1 MESSSSRSE
10 SGVIIVSSS
19 SKVKGGISIQN
30 PFTLKVGQVFTG
42 FGVGCGLGI
51 GVGRPLNLGAIPM
64 LNQVMVAARGA
75 SDIFSGAG
83 RHVNRSLK
91 MVGAKNIEAGIG
103 CGVGFGHG
111 FGVGLAIK
119 PGVINQIQTC
129 LITTATKLMTRFG
142 VTPNLSTVAG
152 GMLPQSLQSG
162 NSTMS
167 PLMNLATGTKSR
179 DGDLTTTEKLTSFS
193 SSFPSRTDKVISNF
207 LQSPLVEGEPSEPK
221 NKAGQLHSEKDVIQ
235 LVLKQQLALEKLKE
249 ENEKLQ
255 RILVEDLKVS
265 PDKFKVNGY
274 SGYTC
279 SDCIECRRK
288 QRRDRSGR

>member
-1 MESSSSRSE
+1 MESSSSS
-10 SGVIIVSSS
+10 IIVAS
-19 SKVKGGISIQN
+19 SKGGGIQN

-51 GVGRPLNLGAIPM
+51 GVGRPLNLGAIPV

-75 SDIFSGAG
+75 SDVFSGVG

-111 FGVGLAIK
+111 FGVGIAMK
-119 PGVINQIQTC
+119 PGVIHQIQTS
-129 LITTATKLMTRFG
+129 LVQTATKLMMRFG
-142 VTPNLSTVAG
+142 VTPSLPSVAG
-152 GMLPQSLQSG
+152 DLLPQSLKCG
-162 NSTMS
+162 NTTIN
-167 PLMNLATGTKSR
+167 PLGNMMNLAATGSISPVADISKI
-179 DGDLTTTEKLTSFS
+179 EKPTSS
-193 SSFPSRTDKVISNF
+193 YESHTQKVINNF
-207 LQSPLVEGEPSEPK
+207 LQSPLLESETSEAK
-221 NKAGQLHSEKDVIQ
+221 SQVGHLQSEKDVIQ

-255 RILVEDLKVS
+255 QILVEDLKIS
-265 PDKFKVNGY
+265 PDKFKVNTY

-279 SDCIECRRK
+279 SDCFECRRR
-288 QRRDRSGR
+288 QRRRK